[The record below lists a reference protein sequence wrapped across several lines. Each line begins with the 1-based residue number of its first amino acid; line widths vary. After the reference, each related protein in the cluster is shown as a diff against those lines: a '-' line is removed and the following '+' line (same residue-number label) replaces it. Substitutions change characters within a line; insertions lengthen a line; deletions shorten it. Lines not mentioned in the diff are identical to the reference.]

1 MKPLILFASNK
12 EASPNLKLLISEANQ
27 KGFVFT
33 PAIVFQDLINEV
45 KRESSKIILINAE
58 NSKLEALELCRVLK
72 NEFKGA
78 VKVFVYLA
86 QSSASE
92 GSRFGMLNAEVE
104 DDSSIKLF
112 CDKLLALNNEYI
124 IDENIT
130 CFSSLTGSSGASFT
144 SIALA
149 SLLEDF
155 SSNALLIEN
164 SSNFAIKDYLS
175 IETNLSLLGA
185 GNNNPSKSSND
196 LDWFKSFVYKSAV
209 LPQSFYL
216 NLFNDFK
223 EKYSH
228 ISSNALFLN
237 HLANELKTSEPNL
250 AKNKAIADSL
260 ELMQKDLLGNSFSLF
275 NEIIGLGSKLTKNI
289 FIDIG
294 SDFYSPINI
303 QFLRLAKN
311 CLVFLKDNKDI
322 STEFKMLKEFL
333 YSEFSLKLIPVIVTE
348 EFSFKSYEKI
358 VQEDWLMTLGAI
370 PLVMP
375 PCKNAFDT
383 LILKNK
389 KLFDK
394 KYLYF
399 LQALAIELDIKL
411 SQGLYSPKGILKF
424 LNTKEGFSLSA

>member
-12 EASPNLKLLISEANQ
+12 EASSNLKLLISEANQ

-33 PAIVFQDLINEV
+33 AAILFKDLVSEV
-45 KRESSKIILINAE
+45 KNESSKIILINAE

-72 NEFKGA
+72 NEFKGT

-92 GSRFGMLNAEVE
+92 GSRFGLLNAEVE

-130 CFSSLTGSSGASFT
+130 CFCSLTGSSGASFT

-155 SSNALLIEN
+155 SANALLIEN

-185 GNNNPSKSSND
+185 GNNNSSKSSND
-196 LDWFKSFVYKSAV
+196 LDWFKSFLYKSDV
-209 LPQSFYL
+209 LSQSFYL
-216 NLFNDFK
+216 NLFNNFK
-223 EKYSH
+223 EKYLH
-228 ISSNALFLN
+228 LSSNALFLSQ
-237 HLANELKTSEPNL
+237 LATELKDSQPSA
-250 AKNKAIADSL
+250 AKNRAIADSL
-260 ELMQKDLLGNSFSLF
+260 EFMQKDLLGNSFSLF

-322 STEFKMLKEFL
+322 SIEFKMLKEFL
-333 YSEFSLKLIPVIVTE
+333 YSEFSLKLIPVIVTD
-348 EFSFKSYEKI
+348 EFSFKNYEKI
-358 VQEDWLMTLGAI
+358 SSEDWLMTLGAI

-375 PCKNAFDT
+375 SCKNAFDT
-383 LILKNK
+383 LILRHK
-389 KLFDK
+389 KIFDK
-394 KYLYF
+394 KYLCF
-399 LQALAIELDIKL
+399 LQALLIELDIKL
-411 SQGLYSPKGILKF
+411 PQGLYSPKGILKF
-424 LNTKEGFSLSA
+424 LNTKEGYILNA